1 MDAFSFVMQV
11 WWGISV
17 YFSRR
22 STRMALSTS
31 GISITIP
38 GPFGRSSTLPNR
50 RTTSRW
56 YSGTTLRVMK
66 TRMTTMTAVIMN
78 PVGIIMDASLFNLRT
93 RRDVVHCC
101 EQSRHLFLAG
111 GQDHPLRL
119 DAHELG
125 RLQVR
130 HNHDALAHQIFRRV
144 LRADAGPDLA
154 PLGSDIHLHL
164 YKPGGLRH
172 ALGGDD
178 KADAQRDLSEL
189 VDRDLIRW

>member
-1 MDAFSFVMQV
+1 
-11 WWGISV
+11 
-17 YFSRR
+17 
-22 STRMALSTS
+22 MALSRS
-31 GISITIP
+31 GINITLP
-38 GPFGRSSTLPNR
+38 GHVCRYSTLANR
-50 RTTSRW
+50 MTTSCW

-66 TRMTTMTAVIMN
+66 TRMTAMTAVIMN

-144 LRADAGPDLA
+144 LRADAGHDLA
-154 PLGSDIHLHL
+154 PLGSDIHLQL
-164 YKPGGLRH
+164 
-172 ALGGDD
+172 
-178 KADAQRDLSEL
+178 
-189 VDRDLIRW
+189 

>member
-1 MDAFSFVMQV
+1 
-11 WWGISV
+11 
-17 YFSRR
+17 
-22 STRMALSTS
+22 MALSTS
-31 GISITIP
+31 GISITMP

-78 PVGIIMDASLFNLRT
+78 PVGIIMDASLFNLRA

-119 DAHELG
+119 DAHE
-125 RLQVR
+125 RSEE
-130 HNHDALAHQIFRRV
+130 HT
-144 LRADAGPDLA
+144 
-154 PLGSDIHLHL
+154 
-164 YKPGGLRH
+164 
-172 ALGGDD
+172 
-178 KADAQRDLSEL
+178 SEL
-189 VDRDLIRW
+189 QSLAYLV